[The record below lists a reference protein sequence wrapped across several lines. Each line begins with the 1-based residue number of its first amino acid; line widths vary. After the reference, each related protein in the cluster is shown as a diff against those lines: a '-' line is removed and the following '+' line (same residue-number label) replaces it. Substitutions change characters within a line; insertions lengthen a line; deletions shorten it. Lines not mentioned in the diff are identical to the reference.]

1 MSPLV
6 RIPDEWDDE
15 PIDTAGEDDDD
26 AIPVNLHQ
34 WPEWLQDAARSV
46 DFVINHFKD

>member
-1 MSPLV
+1 MIPLT

-26 AIPVNLHQ
+26 AIPTNL
-34 WPEWLQDAARSV
+34 ENENA
-46 DFVINHFKD
+46 